1 MKGFA
6 QPRFYVSPDVFD
18 GVEVRR
24 VGREKEQ
31 GVPGIIDKFL
41 RERAFVKPG
50 VVEDDDGFCRQGRQQ
65 VVGEPEAEKV
75 RIAAPGISV

>member
-31 GVPGIIDKFL
+31 GVTGIFDKFL
-41 RERAFVKPG
+41 RERVFVKPG
-50 VVEDDDGFCRQGRQQ
+50 IVEDDDGFCRQGRQQ